1 MKEILG
7 SFIEG
12 ITEYY
17 LWLANAQGTGVDPE
31 ETLVEEILRN
41 YLNEG
46 E

>member
-17 LWLANAQGTGVDPE
+17 IWLANAQGTGVDPE
-31 ETLVEEILRN
+31 EALTEEILRI
-41 YLNEG
+41 YLG